1 MYCIASYLSLFLIL
15 SFLCI
20 WIHISDGWEQI
31 APEPADFVR
40 RLMTNWKMNHQN
52 IHVMILTP
60 NAIYANL
67 TVNVKIIWSKLCRKC
82 NTISLIIMIVNYMYV
97 YKIVFSWSRI
107 NCEWTC
113 DLCQVE
119 KHLSECEDKDE
130 MCAERAADGQCNVKN
145 M

>member
-1 MYCIASYLSLFLIL
+1 VYFFVPFLIFNIAV
-15 SFLCI
+15 SMYMN
-20 WIHISDGWEQI
+20 WISDGWAPI
-31 APEPADFVR
+31 AQEPVDFVR
-40 RLMTNWKMNHQN
+40 RLMTNWKMNRQS
-52 IHVMILTP
+52 IHVMISTP

-67 TVNVKIIWSKLCRKC
+67 TANVKIIWSKLCRKC
-82 NTISLIIMIVNYMYV
+82 NTILLTFSLIICIYIKLYV
-97 YKIVFSWSRI
+97 YIVSWSRI

-119 KHLSECEDKDE
+119 KHLSDCEDKDE